1 MIPFTTKKPIT
12 TKIPATIKI
21 AVLLILTALCLP
33 LVHAQIAIDSFIVSP
48 EKVIPGNEAI
58 IEMTLENV
66 GSDDVNNV
74 RVVLDLKELP
84 FVPIES
90 SNEKVIRKIYDR
102 DDATLFFR
110 IKALP
115 TAEPAVYTIPVTIS
129 YDDVSKI
136 SLISIEVAAP
146 AHLAVLLQKTE
157 IVKVKDQGKV
167 TIKMVNDGLT
177 TIKNLKIQLRESPA
191 YRLTSPG
198 TLYVGEVDIGD
209 FETEEFTLVA
219 MREDLTII
227 LDIEYRDSANTVYT
241 EAKLLTLPVYSE
253 EEAEQLGLVEKN
265 SLLLPGIGII
275 IVLGAV
281 LIYRRRKRKNHAL

>member
-1 MIPFTTKKPIT
+1 MTPTT
-12 TKIPATIKI
+12 TKIV
-21 AVLLILTALCLP
+21 VLLILTALYLP
-33 LVHAQIAIDSFIVSP
+33 LVHAQIAIDSFAVSP

-66 GSDDVNNV
+66 GSDDVNNILA
-74 RVVLDLKELP
+74 VLDLKGLP

-102 DDATLFFR
+102 DDETIFFR

-115 TAEPAVYTIPVTIS
+115 TAEPAVYVIPVTIS

-146 AHLAVLLQKTE
+146 AHLSVLLQKSE
-157 IVKVKDQGKV
+157 IVKVNDQGKV

-177 TIKNLKIQLRESPA
+177 AIKNLKIQLRESPA
-191 YRLTSPG
+191 YRLTSPA

-219 MREDLTII
+219 MREDPTII
-227 LDIEYRDSANTVYT
+227 LDVEYRDSANVLYT
-241 EAKLLTLPVYSE
+241 EAKLLTFPVYSE
-253 EEAEQLGLVEKN
+253 EEAERLGLVEKN
-265 SLLLPGIGII
+265 SLLLPAIGII

-281 LIYRRRKRKNHAL
+281 VIYRRRKRKNHAL